1 MSLDKSVTQSF
12 GYLYSKALQR
22 QCPAPDKSLV
32 ALVYIPYIPYILHM
46 GMSSKRPLLRQKP
59 QNPPEYG
66 STAEGKLSATTKHK
80 ATARN
85 MMLYAFA

>member
-1 MSLDKSVTQSF
+1 
-12 GYLYSKALQR
+12 
-22 QCPAPDKSLV
+22 
-32 ALVYIPYIPYILHM
+32 M